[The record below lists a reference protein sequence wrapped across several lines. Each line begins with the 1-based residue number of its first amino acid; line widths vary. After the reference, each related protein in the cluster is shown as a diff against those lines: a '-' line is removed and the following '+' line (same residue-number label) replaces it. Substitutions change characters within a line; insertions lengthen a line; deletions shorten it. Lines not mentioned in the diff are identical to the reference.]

1 VKGAMQFALH
11 AGRLARTVGTDGTK
25 MRKIISYGELRSS
38 RLLARKPTRK
48 PWPVPHTPE
57 ADLHRRRQLTRGC
70 LTHVDHEIRHRGR
83 YEPGRSVRLDAID
96 SGFHGVPAGPGPDS
110 APALRLTGTRA
121 GTTPHRDIRLNGIV
135 LRLLYSYLTRGTT
148 IKKSAW
154 CYARGRPRRAA
165 AAGGPAECSRAGP
178 R

>member
-1 VKGAMQFALH
+1 MKGAMQFALH
-11 AGRLARTVGTDGTK
+11 AGRLARTVGTEGTK

-48 PWPVPHTPE
+48 PGPVPHTPE

-110 APALRLTGTRA
+110 APALRLTGTY
-121 GTTPHRDIRLNGIV
+121 G
-135 LRLLYSYLTRGTT
+135 
-148 IKKSAW
+148 
-154 CYARGRPRRAA
+154 
-165 AAGGPAECSRAGP
+165 
-178 R
+178 

>member
-1 VKGAMQFALH
+1 MQFALH

-48 PWPVPHTPE
+48 PGPVPHTPE

-83 YEPGRSVRLDAID
+83 YEPGRSVRLDLR
-96 SGFHGVPAGPGPDS
+96 SAGRAEAWAG
-110 APALRLTGTRA
+110 LTCR
-121 GTTPHRDIRLNGIV
+121 V
-135 LRLLYSYLTRGTT
+135 FSRLLAFLASLVALVALGDRG
-148 IKKSAW
+148 AQFLQV
-154 CYARGRPRRAA
+154 G
-165 AAGGPAECSRAGP
+165 
-178 R
+178 